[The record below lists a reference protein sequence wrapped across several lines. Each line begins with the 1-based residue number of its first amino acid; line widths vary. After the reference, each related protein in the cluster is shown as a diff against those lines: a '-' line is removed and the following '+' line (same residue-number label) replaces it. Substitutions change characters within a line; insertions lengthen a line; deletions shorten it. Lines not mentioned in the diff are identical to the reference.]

1 MELKAKTV
9 EFWMPVLFSAKG
21 ARHELYQRRSYTAR
35 YVDPAEDVEYQLT
48 GLDAVCATNALIN
61 GGSYVAFGERHP
73 WSGIVGNIKRRVHD
87 ALLRVRKFV
96 SATVFSSKL
105 EQKPSAR
112 PIYAGDVELRQLL
125 RMFAT
130 SATGLAKRCISTAAT
145 YEVEQMWTLQ
155 DSTLRSTA
163 EGAKTRVS
171 RIISCDISGWS
182 PHFQRARHIKRFF
195 FC

>member
-1 MELKAKTV
+1 MAFESFHSWSNLVSNVTC
-9 EFWMPVLFSAKG
+9 
-21 ARHELYQRRSYTAR
+21 RIR
-35 YVDPAEDVEYQLT
+35 
-48 GLDAVCATNALIN
+48 NALL
-61 GGSYVAFGERHP
+61 
-73 WSGIVGNIKRRVHD
+73 GIRS
-87 ALLRVRKFV
+87 FV

-145 YEVEQMWTLQ
+145 YDVEQMWTLR

-163 EGAKTRVS
+163 EGTKTRVS
-171 RIISCDISGWS
+171 RFISCDISGWS
-182 PHFQRARHIKRFF
+182 PHFQRARHIRRVVAVSDMTHRRLPRLSIAAALQEMNILFRYDVIRDSVDQGSAVEGYPMGWSPSADSLIHAS
-195 FC
+195 